1 MVERKIPGFIGTVSF
16 DDTTPPQRTRPSL
29 FPTREQ
35 VASLAGL
42 PLPKPRAVAQPPQPD
57 LATTAQEAVSD
68 VDAAELNDFEM
79 ADAPSPL
86 ESAPVD
92 SNNERKSSRPE

>member
-1 MVERKIPGFIGTVSF
+1 MADKQINVNIPGIPGTFVF
-16 DDTTPPQRTRPSL
+16 DNTTPPPRTRPTL

-42 PLPKPRAVAQPPQPD
+42 PLPQPRATAHPPQV
-57 LATTAQEAVSD
+57 ASD
-68 VDAAELNDFEM
+68 GDAAELNDFEM

>member
-1 MVERKIPGFIGTVSF
+1 MAWPAGKMTEKKIPGFNGTVMI
-16 DDTTPPQRTRPSL
+16 DETTPPRRTRPSL

-42 PLPKPRAVAQPPQPD
+42 PLPQPRATAHPPQV
-57 LATTAQEAVSD
+57 VSD
-68 VDAAELNDFEM
+68 VDATELNDFEM

-86 ESAPVD
+86 ESAPVY
-92 SNNERKSSRPE
+92 SNNERMSSRPE